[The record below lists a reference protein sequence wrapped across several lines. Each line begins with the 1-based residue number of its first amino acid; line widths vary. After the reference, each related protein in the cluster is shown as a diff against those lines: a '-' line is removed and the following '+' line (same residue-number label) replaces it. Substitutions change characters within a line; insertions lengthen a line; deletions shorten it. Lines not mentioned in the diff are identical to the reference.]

1 MGEVTYVAGH
11 PTFHVNVI
19 MRDYM
24 DRWVPSPTWGP
35 PPPSKQAVKGGSGLL
50 SNVFFCCNK
59 FQKLLSISVK
69 SYYYHPFTPTYYT
82 RGGER
87 GYKYVKKAI
96 NVEVAPPLATALVA
110 TVKYLLVD

>member
-1 MGEVTYVAGH
+1 M
-11 PTFHVNVI
+11 
-19 MRDYM
+19 
-24 DRWVPSPTWGP
+24 
-35 PPPSKQAVKGGSGLL
+35 
-50 SNVFFCCNK
+50 
-59 FQKLLSISVK
+59 K

-96 NVEVAPPLATALVA
+96 NVEVTPPLATALVA